1 MPFTRRHILLNAG
14 SAVAAAALA
23 PARAATWPSQPV
35 KMIVTQAAG
44 GTPDIICRM
53 MSDRLSQALGQPF
66 IVEDHPGA
74 GNVIGTQIVARAAP
88 DGSTFLWATAASL
101 TTNVFTIKNLPYDPR
116 KEFVNVARVAKG
128 PFLVMANP
136 ALAANSLPEV
146 IAMAKAKPGQLTIA
160 NDGPRNFSGLIAAW
174 LNRKAGVEI
183 RPVPYP
189 NMPQGVQD
197 TIAGRVDLC
206 IIAIPSAAPMI
217 RGGLLKPIAVSSA
230 QRASGYE
237 SVAPVAETIPGFD
250 FYGWMGVCAPARTPQ
265 PIIDE
270 LNAKMGVILNDR
282 SFAKGLEDI
291 GFYSFGAHS
300 QAVAEKA
307 VRDELDQWQALVTE
321 IGIQPE

>member
-1 MPFTRRHILLNAG
+1 MTRREILLQAG
-14 SAVAAAALA
+14 GAAAASA
-23 PARAATWPSQPV
+23 IGPARAAGWPTQPV
-35 KMIVTQAAG
+35 RMIVTQAAG

-53 MSDRLSQALGQPF
+53 LSDRLSQALGQAF
-66 IVEDHPGA
+66 VVENHPGA
-74 GNVIGTQIVARAAP
+74 GNVIGTQIAARATP

-116 KEFVNVARVAKG
+116 KDFVNVARVAKG

-174 LNRKAGVEI
+174 LNRKAGVDI

-197 TIAGRVDLC
+197 TVSGRVDLC
-206 IIAIPSAAPMI
+206 IIAIPSAVPMI
-217 RGGLLKPIAVSSA
+217 RGGMLKPIAISSA
-230 QRASGYE
+230 QRAPGFE
-237 SVAPVAETIPGFD
+237 KVAPVAETIPGFD

-270 LNAKMGVILNDR
+270 LNARMGVILDDR
-282 SFAKGLEDI
+282 AFAKGLEDI
-291 GFYSFGAHS
+291 GFYSFGAHK

-307 VRDELDQWQALVTE
+307 VSDELALWQALVTE